1 MTSYFQFISAKMS
14 VPSSV
19 SGRRKSRFP
28 DTRMQLNFHSDNAS
42 SAELIS
48 VSVVVYRPNRQ
59 LLERTL
65 STLDAALDRLRI
77 TDHVVS
83 APLYLV
89 DNGRMERMDWSEL
102 VGEARLMTTVIEGQ
116 GNVGYGRGH
125 NLAIERTS
133 SRYHLILNPDIELGG
148 DALSHALTFMEAHSE
163 VGLLSPLI
171 LEEDGDQQFL
181 CRRYPT
187 VFDLFARGF
196 LPSRLR
202 APFKNRLARYEM
214 RDVIDD
220 KNIVWD
226 PPIVSGC
233 FMLFRTD
240 VLKKLGGFDPRY
252 FLYFEDYDLSLRT
265 HKIARVAYVPS
276 VRVLHHGGD
285 AARKGW
291 THIKL
296 FVTSAYKF
304 FNRFG
309 WKWI

>member
-1 MTSYFQFISAKMS
+1 
-14 VPSSV
+14 
-19 SGRRKSRFP
+19 
-28 DTRMQLNFHSDNAS
+28 MQLNFHSDSAS

-48 VSVVVYRPNRQ
+48 VSVVVYRPDRQ

-77 TDHVVS
+77 TDHVAS

-148 DALSHALTFMEAHSE
+148 DALSHALTFMEAHPE

-202 APFKNRLARYEM
+202 ARFKNRLARYEM

-296 FVTSAYKF
+296 FMTSAYKF

>member
-77 TDHVVS
+77 TDHVAS

-148 DALSHALTFMEAHSE
+148 DALSHALTFMEAHPE

>member
-1 MTSYFQFISAKMS
+1 M
-14 VPSSV
+14 
-19 SGRRKSRFP
+19 
-28 DTRMQLNFHSDNAS
+28 NFHSDSAS

-48 VSVVVYRPNRQ
+48 VSVVVYRPDRQ

-77 TDHVVS
+77 TDHVAS

-148 DALSHALTFMEAHSE
+148 DALSHALTFMEAHPE

-202 APFKNRLARYEM
+202 ARFKNRLARYEM

-296 FVTSAYKF
+296 FMTSAYKF

>member
-1 MTSYFQFISAKMS
+1 
-14 VPSSV
+14 
-19 SGRRKSRFP
+19 
-28 DTRMQLNFHSDNAS
+28 MQLNFHSDSAS

-48 VSVVVYRPNRQ
+48 VSVVVYRPDRQ

-77 TDHVVS
+77 TDHVAS

-148 DALSHALTFMEAHSE
+148 DALSHALTFMEAHPE

-202 APFKNRLARYEM
+202 ARFKNRLARYEM

-265 HKIARVAYVPS
+265 HEIARVAYVPS
-276 VRVLHHGGD
+276 VRVLHHGSD

-296 FVTSAYKF
+296 FMTSAYKF